1 MLSSQVVELSPVHA
15 PLRADATSPLSDR
28 SGTHLLGP
36 IKSRISREMGA
47 SNSQFSLLLA
57 ALSYVPSSP
66 PICELPVI
74 QAHATALL

>member
-1 MLSSQVVELSPVHA
+1 MP
-15 PLRADATSPLSDR
+15 PLADATSPLSDR

-57 ALSYVPSSP
+57 ALS
-66 PICELPVI
+66 
-74 QAHATALL
+74 